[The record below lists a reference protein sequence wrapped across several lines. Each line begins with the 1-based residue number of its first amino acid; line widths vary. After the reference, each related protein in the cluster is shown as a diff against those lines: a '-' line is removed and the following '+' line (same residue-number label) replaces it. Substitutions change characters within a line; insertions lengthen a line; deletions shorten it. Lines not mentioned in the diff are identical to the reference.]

1 MPGFTLVSN
10 GVSAGKKPFW
20 QHLPDRRLALE
31 AGARFGLDAH
41 APGCST
47 PPAMEISR

>member
-10 GVSAGKKPFW
+10 GISAKTKPFW
-20 QHLPDRRLALE
+20 QHLPERRLALE

-41 APGCST
+41 APSY
-47 PPAMEISR
+47 PPPPTVEISR